1 MVVLTLVPHS
11 RIYLQL
17 LRVGGAF
24 TKLFQ
29 SGVMRNFVVTE
40 STTKNVST
48 SYFQNLGTT
57 MEAYGPSDRHLRPGT
72 RSFRM
77 TPLCQPISE
86 ESCMAT
92 KEITHEELN
101 PFEIAKQ
108 QFNRAADYLELDAS
122 IRNVLSSAKRQLI
135 VSIPVKMDGGDVQ
148 VLEGYRVKHNIARG
162 PAKGGI
168 RYHPNVTLD
177 EVKALASWMTWKC
190 ATVGI
195 PYGGGKG
202 GVICDPKSLSMN
214 ELERLTRRYA
224 FEIAPIIGPD
234 RDIPAPDVYTDEQTM
249 AWIMDTI
256 SMVRGHTELGVVTG
270 KPISLGGSQG
280 RSEATARGCLYA
292 LREACKVKGLEL
304 RGARVSVHGFGNAGA
319 NIARLAAED
328 GARVVAICDSRV
340 GLYSESGID
349 IKTAL
354 RHKKQTKSL
363 VGLSGVKEMSPE
375 EVLTV
380 DCDILLP
387 AALENAITLAN
398 VGKVKAKI
406 IAELA
411 NGPTTPGADRVL
423 DGEGVLLVPDIL
435 ANAGGVTVSY
445 YEWVQDQYSFFWS
458 ERQINE
464 TLEQTIRTAF
474 KAVHETMQRYDT
486 DMRTGA
492 YILAVDRVA
501 EATRVR
507 GIFP

>member
-1 MVVLTLVPHS
+1 
-11 RIYLQL
+11 
-17 LRVGGAF
+17 
-24 TKLFQ
+24 
-29 SGVMRNFVVTE
+29 
-40 STTKNVST
+40 
-48 SYFQNLGTT
+48 
-57 MEAYGPSDRHLRPGT
+57 
-72 RSFRM
+72 
-77 TPLCQPISE
+77 
-86 ESCMAT
+86 MAT
-92 KEITHEELN
+92 REALQEDLN
-101 PFEIAKQ
+101 PFQIAKQ
-108 QFNRAADYLELDAS
+108 QFNRAADYLDLDDS
-122 IRNVLSSAKRQLI
+122 TRNVLSAAKRQLI

-148 VLEGYRVKHNIARG
+148 VFEGYRVQHNIARG

-202 GVICDPKSLSMN
+202 GVICDPKSLSKN

-280 RSEATARGCLYA
+280 RAEATARGCLYA
-292 LREACKVKGLEL
+292 LREACRVKGINLK
-304 RGARVSVHGFGNAGA
+304 GARVAVHGFGNAGA
-319 NIARLAAED
+319 NIARLVAAD
-328 GARVVAICDSRV
+328 GARVVAACDSKAGV
-340 GLYSESGID
+340 YSETGID
-349 IKTAL
+349 IQAAL
-354 RHKKQTKSL
+354 RHKAETKSL
-363 VGLSGVKEMSPE
+363 AGLSGTKSMSPE
-375 EVLTV
+375 DIVGV

-387 AALENAITLAN
+387 SALENAITLAN
-398 VGKVKAKI
+398 VGTVKAKI

-411 NGPTTPGADRVL
+411 NGPTTPGSDRVL
-423 DGEGVLLVPDIL
+423 ADEGVFLVPDIL

-445 YEWVQDQYSFFWS
+445 YEWVQDQYSFFWT
-458 ERQINE
+458 EHQINE
-464 TLEQTIRTAF
+464 TLEQTMRTAF
-474 KAVHETMQRYDT
+474 NSVYETAQRYDT

>member
-1 MVVLTLVPHS
+1 MRHVLE
-11 RIYLQL
+11 
-17 LRVGGAF
+17 
-24 TKLFQ
+24 
-29 SGVMRNFVVTE
+29 N
-40 STTKNVST
+40 
-48 SYFQNLGTT
+48 
-57 MEAYGPSDRHLRPGT
+57 
-72 RSFRM
+72 
-77 TPLCQPISE
+77 
-86 ESCMAT
+86 
-92 KEITHEELN
+92 
-101 PFEIAKQ
+101 
-108 QFNRAADYLELDAS
+108 
-122 IRNVLSSAKRQLI
+122 AKRQLI

-148 VLEGYRVKHNIARG
+148 VFEGYRVQHNIARG

-168 RYHPNVTLD
+168 RYHPNVSLD

-202 GVICDPKSLSMN
+202 GVVCDPKSLSRN

-280 RSEATARGCLYA
+280 RAEATARGCLYA
-292 LREACKVKGLEL
+292 LREACRVKGMNLN
-304 RGARVSVHGFGNAGA
+304 GARVAVHGFGNAGA
-319 NIARLAAED
+319 NIARLVAED
-328 GARVVAICDSRV
+328 GARVVAACDSKAAV
-340 GLYSESGID
+340 YASTGID
-349 IKTAL
+349 VAEAL
-354 RHKKQTKSL
+354 KHKAATGSL
-363 VGLSGVKEMSPE
+363 AGLRGAKEIGCDE
-375 EVLTV
+375 ILGI

-387 AALENAITLAN
+387 SALENAITLSN
-398 VGKVKAKI
+398 VGQVKAKI

-423 DGEGVLLVPDIL
+423 EDEGVFLVPDIL

-445 YEWVQDQYSFFWS
+445 YEWVQDQNSFFWS

-464 TLEQTIRTAF
+464 TLEQTMHTAF
-474 KAVHETMQRYDT
+474 DSVHQMAESYNT

-492 YILAVDRVA
+492 YILAVGRVA
-501 EATRVR
+501 EATSVR

>member
-1 MVVLTLVPHS
+1 MS
-11 RIYLQL
+11 
-17 LRVGGAF
+17 AAA
-24 TKLFQ
+24 
-29 SGVMRNFVVTE
+29 
-40 STTKNVST
+40 
-48 SYFQNLGTT
+48 GTI
-57 MEAYGPSDRHLRPGT
+57 
-72 RSFRM
+72 
-77 TPLCQPISE
+77 TPLSNPKQE
-86 ESCMAT
+86 KNTMAT
-92 KEITHEELN
+92 REALAEELN

-108 QFNRAADYLELDAS
+108 QFHRAADYLDLDS
-122 IRNVLSSAKRQLI
+122 STRHVLSNPKRQLI

-148 VLEGYRVKHNIARG
+148 VFEGYRVQHNIARG
-162 PAKGGI
+162 PCKGGI

-202 GVICDPKSLSMN
+202 GVICDPKSLSIN

-256 SMVRGHTELGVVTG
+256 SMIRGHTELGVVTG

-280 RSEATARGCLYA
+280 RAEATARGCLYA
-292 LREACKVKGLEL
+292 LREACRVKGLNL
-304 RGARVSVHGFGNAGA
+304 KGARVAVHGFGNAGA
-319 NIARLAAED
+319 NIARLVAAD
-328 GARVVAICDSRV
+328 GAKVVAACDSKA
-340 GLYSESGID
+340 GLYAEGGID
-349 IKTAL
+349 VQAAL
-354 RHKKQTKSL
+354 RHKAETKSL
-363 VGLSGVKEMSPE
+363 AGLAGAKAITPE
-375 EVLTV
+375 EIIGV

-387 AALENAITLAN
+387 SALENAITLAN
-398 VGKVKAKI
+398 VGQVKAKI

-423 DGEGVLLVPDIL
+423 ADDGVFLIPDIL

-458 ERQINE
+458 EKQIND
-464 TLEQTIRTAF
+464 TLEQAMRTAF
-474 KAVHETMQRYDT
+474 SSVYATAQRYDT

-501 EATRVR
+501 EATKVR

>member
-1 MVVLTLVPHS
+1 
-11 RIYLQL
+11 
-17 LRVGGAF
+17 
-24 TKLFQ
+24 
-29 SGVMRNFVVTE
+29 
-40 STTKNVST
+40 
-48 SYFQNLGTT
+48 
-57 MEAYGPSDRHLRPGT
+57 
-72 RSFRM
+72 
-77 TPLCQPISE
+77 
-86 ESCMAT
+86 MAT
-92 KEITHEELN
+92 KEALQEELN

-108 QFNRAADYLELDAS
+108 QFNRAADFLDLEAS
-122 IRNVLSSAKRQLI
+122 MRRVLETPKRQLI

-148 VLEGYRVKHNIARG
+148 VFEGYRVQHNIARG

-168 RYHPNVTLD
+168 RYHPNVSLD

-202 GVICDPKSLSMN
+202 GVICDPKSLSKN

-280 RSEATARGCLYA
+280 RAEATARGCLYA
-292 LREACKVKGLEL
+292 LREACRVKGINLKD
-304 RGARVSVHGFGNAGA
+304 ARVAVHGFGNAGA
-319 NIARLAAED
+319 NIARLVAED
-328 GARVVAICDSRV
+328 GARVVAACDSKAGV
-340 GLYSESGID
+340 YCENGID
-349 IKTAL
+349 ITAAL
-354 RHKKQTKSL
+354 SHKAETSSLHGLKGTK
-363 VGLSGVKEMSPE
+363 EIAPE
-375 EVLTV
+375 EIIGV

-387 AALENAITLAN
+387 SALENAITLSN

-411 NGPTTPGADRVL
+411 NGPTTPGADKVFAEN
-423 DGEGVLLVPDIL
+423 DVMLVPDIL

-458 ERQINE
+458 EKQIND

-474 KAVHETMQRYDT
+474 NSVHETAKRYNT
-486 DMRTGA
+486 DLRTGA
-492 YILAVDRVA
+492 YILAVSRVA
-501 EATRVR
+501 EATAVR

>member
-1 MVVLTLVPHS
+1 
-11 RIYLQL
+11 
-17 LRVGGAF
+17 
-24 TKLFQ
+24 
-29 SGVMRNFVVTE
+29 
-40 STTKNVST
+40 
-48 SYFQNLGTT
+48 
-57 MEAYGPSDRHLRPGT
+57 
-72 RSFRM
+72 
-77 TPLCQPISE
+77 
-86 ESCMAT
+86 MAT
-92 KEITHEELN
+92 QMAFQEELN

-108 QFNRAADYLELDAS
+108 QFNRAADFLELEQS
-122 IRNVLSSAKRQLI
+122 MRNVLQHTKRQLI

-148 VLEGYRVKHNIARG
+148 VFEGYRVQHNIARG

-202 GVICDPKSLSMN
+202 GVVCDPKSLSRS

-256 SMVRGHTELGVVTG
+256 SMIRGHTELGVVTG

-280 RSEATARGCLYA
+280 RAEATARGCLYA
-292 LREACKVKGLEL
+292 LREACRTKEVDLQ
-304 RGARVSVHGFGNAGA
+304 GARVVVHGFGNAGA
-319 NIARLAAED
+319 NIARLVAAD
-328 GARVVAICDSRV
+328 GARVIAACDSKAGV
-340 GLYSESGID
+340 YSESGID
-349 IKTAL
+349 VAAAL
-354 RHKKQTKSL
+354 QHKEQTKSL
-363 VGLSGVKEMSPE
+363 AGLPGTKEIAPE
-375 EVLTV
+375 EVLGIE
-380 DCDILLP
+380 CDILLP
-387 AALENAITLAN
+387 SALENAITLRN
-398 VGKVKAKI
+398 VGQVKTKI
-406 IAELA
+406 VAELA

-423 DGEGVLLVPDIL
+423 EDDGVLLVPDIL

-458 ERQINE
+458 EKKINE
-464 TLEQTIRTAF
+464 TLEQTITTAF
-474 KAVHETMQRYDT
+474 DSVHEMKERYNT

-492 YILAVDRVA
+492 YVLAVGRVV

>member
-1 MVVLTLVPHS
+1 
-11 RIYLQL
+11 
-17 LRVGGAF
+17 
-24 TKLFQ
+24 
-29 SGVMRNFVVTE
+29 
-40 STTKNVST
+40 
-48 SYFQNLGTT
+48 
-57 MEAYGPSDRHLRPGT
+57 
-72 RSFRM
+72 
-77 TPLCQPISE
+77 
-86 ESCMAT
+86 MAT
-92 KEITHEELN
+92 REAFQEELN
-101 PFEIAKQ
+101 PFEIAIQ
-108 QFNRAADYLELDAS
+108 QFNRAADYLELDNS
-122 IRNVLSSAKRQLI
+122 TRRVLSTTKRQLI

-148 VLEGYRVKHNIARG
+148 VFEGYRVQHNIARG

-168 RYHPNVTLD
+168 RYHPNVSLD
-177 EVKALASWMTWKC
+177 EVKALAAWMTWKC

-202 GVICDPKSLSMN
+202 GVICDPKSLSIN

-256 SMVRGHTELGVVTG
+256 SMIRGHTELGVVTG

-280 RSEATARGCLYA
+280 RAQATARGCLYA
-292 LREACKVKGLEL
+292 LREACQVQGMDLK
-304 RGARVSVHGFGNAGA
+304 GARVAIHGFGNAGA
-319 NIARLAAED
+319 NISHMVADD
-328 GARVVAICDSRV
+328 GAKVVAICDSKV
-340 GLYSESGID
+340 GLYAENGID
-349 IKTAL
+349 IQEAL
-354 RHKKQTKSL
+354 RHKKRTSSL
-363 VGLSGVKEMSPE
+363 AGLPGVKEIARDD
-375 EVLTV
+375 VLTV

-398 VGKVKAKI
+398 VGQVKAKI

-423 DGEGVLLVPDIL
+423 DDEGVFLVPDIL

-458 ERQINE
+458 EKQINE
-464 TLEQTIRTAF
+464 TLEGTMRAAF
-474 KAVHETMQRYDT
+474 KSVHETAERYDT

>member
-1 MVVLTLVPHS
+1 
-11 RIYLQL
+11 
-17 LRVGGAF
+17 
-24 TKLFQ
+24 
-29 SGVMRNFVVTE
+29 
-40 STTKNVST
+40 
-48 SYFQNLGTT
+48 
-57 MEAYGPSDRHLRPGT
+57 
-72 RSFRM
+72 
-77 TPLCQPISE
+77 
-86 ESCMAT
+86 MAT
-92 KEITHEELN
+92 QRAYQEELN

-108 QFNRAADYLELDAS
+108 QFNRAADYLDLDS
-122 IRNVLSSAKRQLI
+122 SMRHVLQNAKRQLI

-148 VLEGYRVKHNIARG
+148 VFEGYRVQHNIARG

-168 RYHPNVTLD
+168 RYHPNVSLD
-177 EVKALASWMTWKC
+177 EVKALAAWMTWKC

-202 GVICDPKSLSMN
+202 GVICDPKSLSRN

-280 RSEATARGCLYA
+280 RAEATARGCLYA
-292 LREACKVKGLEL
+292 LREACRVKDMSLK
-304 RGARVSVHGFGNAGA
+304 GARVVVHGFGNAGA
-319 NIARLAAED
+319 NIARLVAED
-328 GARVVAICDSRV
+328 GAKVIAACDSKMAV
-340 GLYSESGID
+340 YAENGID
-349 IKTAL
+349 VAEAL
-354 RHKKQTKSL
+354 KQKAETGSL
-363 VGLSGVKEMSPE
+363 TGMAGCKEMPCE
-375 EVLTV
+375 DVLTLE
-380 DCDILLP
+380 CDILLP
-387 AALENAITLAN
+387 SALENAITMKN
-398 VGKVKAKI
+398 VGNVKTKI

-423 DGEGVLLVPDIL
+423 DDQGVLLVPDIL

-458 ERQINE
+458 EDKINN
-464 TLEQTIRTAF
+464 TLEQTINTAF
-474 KAVHETMQRYDT
+474 KSVHETTKHYNT

-492 YILAVDRVA
+492 YILAVGRVV
-501 EATRVR
+501 EATKVR

>member
-1 MVVLTLVPHS
+1 
-11 RIYLQL
+11 
-17 LRVGGAF
+17 
-24 TKLFQ
+24 
-29 SGVMRNFVVTE
+29 
-40 STTKNVST
+40 
-48 SYFQNLGTT
+48 
-57 MEAYGPSDRHLRPGT
+57 
-72 RSFRM
+72 
-77 TPLCQPISE
+77 
-86 ESCMAT
+86 MAT
-92 KEITHEELN
+92 REALQEDLN
-101 PFEIAKQ
+101 PFQIAKQ
-108 QFNRAADYLELDAS
+108 QFNRAADYLDLDDS
-122 IRNVLSSAKRQLI
+122 TRNVLSAAKRQLI

-148 VLEGYRVKHNIARG
+148 VFEGYRVQHNIARG

-202 GVICDPKSLSMN
+202 GVICDPKSLSKN

-280 RSEATARGCLYA
+280 RAEATARGCLYA
-292 LREACKVKGLEL
+292 LREACRVKGINLK
-304 RGARVSVHGFGNAGA
+304 GARVAVHGFGNAGA
-319 NIARLAAED
+319 NIARLVAAD
-328 GARVVAICDSRV
+328 GARVVAACDSKAGV
-340 GLYSESGID
+340 YSDTGID
-349 IKTAL
+349 IQAAL
-354 RHKKQTKSL
+354 RHKAETKSL
-363 VGLSGVKEMSPE
+363 AGLSGTKSMSPE
-375 EVLTV
+375 DIVGV

-387 AALENAITLAN
+387 SALENAITLAN
-398 VGKVKAKI
+398 VGTVKAKI

-411 NGPTTPGADRVL
+411 NGPTTPGSDRVL
-423 DGEGVLLVPDIL
+423 ADEGVFLVPDIL

-445 YEWVQDQYSFFWS
+445 YEWVQDQYSFFWT
-458 ERQINE
+458 EHQINE
-464 TLEQTIRTAF
+464 TLEQTMRTAF
-474 KAVHETMQRYDT
+474 NSVYETAQRYDT

>member
-1 MVVLTLVPHS
+1 
-11 RIYLQL
+11 
-17 LRVGGAF
+17 
-24 TKLFQ
+24 
-29 SGVMRNFVVTE
+29 
-40 STTKNVST
+40 
-48 SYFQNLGTT
+48 
-57 MEAYGPSDRHLRPGT
+57 
-72 RSFRM
+72 
-77 TPLCQPISE
+77 
-86 ESCMAT
+86 MAT
-92 KEITHEELN
+92 KEALQEELN

-108 QFNRAADYLELDAS
+108 QFNRAADYLDLGESL
-122 IRNVLSSAKRQLI
+122 RHVLQSSKRQLI

-148 VLEGYRVKHNIARG
+148 VFEGYRVQHNIARG

-202 GVICDPKSLSMN
+202 GVICDPKSLSKN

-270 KPISLGGSQG
+270 KPVSLGGSLG

-292 LREACKVKGLEL
+292 LREACRVKRIDLK
-304 RGARVSVHGFGNAGA
+304 GARVAVQGFGNAGA
-319 NIARLAAED
+319 NIARLVAED
-328 GARVVAICDSRV
+328 GARVVAVCDSKA
-340 GLYSESGID
+340 GLYAESGID
-349 IKTAL
+349 VPAAL
-354 RHKKQTKSL
+354 KHKAATSSL
-363 VGLSGVKEMSPE
+363 AGLSGIKEIAPDE
-375 EVLTV
+375 IVTV

-387 AALENAITLAN
+387 SALENAITLAN
-398 VGKVKAKI
+398 VGQVKAKI

-423 DGEGVLLVPDIL
+423 ADEDIFLVPDIL

-458 ERQINE
+458 ERQIND
-464 TLEQTIRTAF
+464 TLEQTMKSAF
-474 KAVHETMQRYDT
+474 KAVHDTAKRYDT

-501 EATRVR
+501 EATSVR